1 MKTQGLTEG
10 SELGGFTVTRTEA
23 VPEQRS
29 EATIFTHE
37 KTGARVLHLFNED
50 PNNLFCVAFR
60 TPVYNNT
67 GVPHILEHSVLSGS
81 RKFPLK
87 DPFKELLK
95 GSLQTFLNAMTYPDK
110 TIYPVSSQVEVDFFN
125 LVDVYCDAVFHPI
138 LSEETFLQEGWHFE
152 MDSPSGPAGIK
163 GIVYN
168 EMKGVFS
175 DFRSHVARK
184 SISALLPDTTYF
196 YESGGEPEHI
206 PELTYE
212 DFKEFHRRYYHP
224 SNSYVF
230 LYGNI
235 PSEKTLSF
243 LHDNYLEEFDRLDV
257 DAEITP
263 QPRWSKPRKI
273 EIMAPGGK
281 DVDGT
286 ASVVVSWILGDTV
299 DAEGTL
305 AGKILS
311 HYLLGTEGS
320 PLRRALIDSGLGEDL
335 DDASGFEGDL
345 RHNLFS
351 AGLRKAKP
359 ENADK
364 IERLVLDVMTDL
376 AGGGIDEEL
385 LEGSIRQIEFRLRE
399 ITDAGSFPHSLMLAE
414 RSYRSWIYGGD
425 PLAQVRFEE
434 IIGRIKKAKAG
445 GIQYFA
451 DKINEDFVRN
461 PHRLLSVTIASAEE
475 GKRLESLSEK
485 QAQRL
490 TADFTEK
497 DFAQGYEI
505 TKHLFEYQSKL
516 PSAQQLASLPRLH
529 KKDLPTQNQLVET
542 DVGRLGDVSYYSH
555 PLFTA
560 GIAYVDLSFDLSTVP
575 FDLLPY
581 LSIYYDVLTRCGA
594 GDYDFRKMATR
605 ISLGTGGIGSS
616 SVCATMTGT
625 EDDLLF
631 RGFLHG
637 KVLHDR
643 IDNLFEVF
651 EDILLRPH
659 LDEQKLVKDVLF
671 EMRNDMNASIV
682 RSGHSFASERAGSK
696 LVRSRYIGEIMD
708 GVTQLRFLNGIVR
721 NGDIGQVCRNLR
733 RLHEIV
739 VDGGTV
745 TASITTDKPDPV
757 LERIGTLV
765 GRLPKHGR
773 AVAEIP
779 FSPRVGSA
787 ATAIEI
793 NSSVNYVAKVW
804 RVLPLRPEAVGT
816 FRLLARSLSTGYL
829 WEKVRVEGG
838 AYGGMASSSGAHP
851 LFTCASYRDP
861 NVSSTLEHFEKGLRI
876 VAEKLPVDE
885 VDQSIIGAV
894 GKIDSPRTPHA
905 KGLGESIA
913 RMSGRSPEFRQQMRE
928 AVLGATPESLAQT
941 AQSLLE
947 TQDMVTVVIGNSA
960 AFDKAEKEGVTWSRE
975 ELLRETEK

>member
-10 SELGGFTVTRTEA
+10 AKLSGFTVTRTEA

-29 EATIFTHE
+29 EAAMFTHE

-152 MDSPSGPAGIK
+152 VHEPGGPAGIK

-206 PELTYE
+206 PELTYQ

-224 SNSYVF
+224 SNSYIF

-243 LHDNYLEEFDRLDV
+243 LHDHYLSDFDSLDV
-257 DAEITP
+257 NAEITP
-263 QPRWSKPRKI
+263 QPRWSQPRKI
-273 EIMAPGGK
+273 EIPAPGGK
-281 DVDGT
+281 DLDGT
-286 ASVVVSWILGDTV
+286 ASVVVSWIVGDPV
-299 DAEGTL
+299 DAEETL

-335 DDASGFEGDL
+335 DDSSGFEGDL
-345 RHNLFS
+345 VHNLFS

-359 ENADK
+359 ENAEK
-364 IERLVLDVMTDL
+364 IEGLVLDVMKEQ
-376 AGGGIDEEL
+376 AEGKIDEEL
-385 LEGSIRQIEFRLRE
+385 LEGSLRQIEFRLRE
-399 ITDAGSFPHSLMLAE
+399 ISDAGSFPHNLMLAE

-434 IIGRIKKAKAG
+434 TITRIKDAKARG
-445 GIQYFA
+445 TQYFA
-451 DKINEDFVRN
+451 DKIRDNFVDN
-461 PHRLLSVTIASAEE
+461 PHRLLSVTVASAEE
-475 GKRLESLSEK
+475 GKRLENLTEK
-485 QAQRL
+485 QAERL
-490 TADFTEK
+490 TAGFSEADFE
-497 DFAQGYEI
+497 QGYEI
-505 TKHLFEYQSKL
+505 TKRLSAYQSKL
-516 PSAQQLASLPRLH
+516 PTAEQLASLPRLH
-529 KKDLPTQNQLVET
+529 KKDLPARNQLVET
-542 DVGRLGDVSYYSH
+542 DEGRLGDVSFYSH

-560 GIAYVDLSFDLSTVP
+560 GIAYVDLSFDLHPVP
-575 FDLLPY
+575 FELLPY
-581 LSIYYDVLTRCGA
+581 LSLYFDVLTRCGA
-594 GDYDFRKMATR
+594 GEYDFRKMATR
-605 ISLGTGGIGSS
+605 ISLGTGGVGAS
-616 SVCATMTGT
+616 SVCATTTGT

-643 IDNLFEVF
+643 IDNLFEIF

-659 LDEQKLVKDVLF
+659 LDEQKLVKDILF

-682 RSGHSFASERAGSK
+682 RSGHSFAGERAGSE

-708 GVTQLRFLNGIVR
+708 GVTQLRFLNEIVR
-721 NGDIGQVCRNLR
+721 NGDIGEVCRNLR
-733 RLHEIV
+733 RLHEII

-745 TASITTDKPDPV
+745 TVSITTDTPDPV
-757 LERIGTLV
+757 IKRVGTIV
-765 GRLPKHGR
+765 DKLPKAGR
-773 AVAEIP
+773 APAEIP
-779 FSPRVGSA
+779 FSPRSGAA

-804 RVLPLRPEAVGT
+804 RVPPLRPEAVGA
-816 FRLLARSLSTGYL
+816 FRLLARNLSTGYL

-861 NVSSTLEHFEKGLRI
+861 NVRSTLEHFENGLRL
-876 VAEKLPVDE
+876 VAGKLPADE
-885 VDQSIIGAV
+885 VDQSIIGAI

-905 KGLGESIA
+905 KGLGESMA

-928 AVLGATPESLAQT
+928 AVLGATPQSLAKI
-941 AQSLLE
+941 AQSLLD
-947 TQDMVTVVIGNSA
+947 TKDMVTAVIGSGA
-960 AFDKAEKEGVTWSRE
+960 AFDKAEKEGVAWTRE
-975 ELLRETEK
+975 ELLQEPVE